1 MDSSIQRLSIVFVNC
16 IYVKS
21 NIPEVGSFFRVA
33 WFWFFLY
40 FQHTYKNSLVYDRW
54 HMFYFDIKIFKMKKD
69 YLHEGAIADTADL
82 VVLGAYFGTG
92 NKGKKSSPL
101 RNVFTIPLITNLEA
115 EVFLECSNSLDYN
128 TARI

>member
-1 MDSSIQRLSIVFVNC
+1 
-16 IYVKS
+16 
-21 NIPEVGSFFRVA
+21 
-33 WFWFFLY
+33 
-40 FQHTYKNSLVYDRW
+40 
-54 HMFYFDIKIFKMKKD
+54 MFYFNIKIFKMKKD

-128 TARI
+128 TARIKMFQVDLLVILTIRGVILGKGDINWLWFMFFSILKRSN